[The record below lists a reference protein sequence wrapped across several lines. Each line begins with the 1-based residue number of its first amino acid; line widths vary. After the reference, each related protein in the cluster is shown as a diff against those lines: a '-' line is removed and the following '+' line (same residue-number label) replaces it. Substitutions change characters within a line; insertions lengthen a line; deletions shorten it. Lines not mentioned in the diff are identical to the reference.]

1 MLPALTI
8 LPNQKQRTLRALM
21 LGCIVFA
28 VGAMVVGGTS
38 YPSLASSSALVNP
51 PTPLGTT
58 SYALFYNADD
68 KDGVD
73 DQLAGWGLVLI
84 VIRPLLGRLLGPLY
98 REPKLGSIF
107 NPPLERPG

>member
-1 MLPALTI
+1 MSRAFMLA
-8 LPNQKQRTLRALM
+8 
-21 LGCIVFA
+21 CIMFA

-58 SYALFYNADD
+58 SYLLFHDADHED
-68 KDGVD
+68 SD
-73 DQLAGWGLVLI
+73 DQLVEWGLVLI
-84 VIRPLLGRLLGPLY
+84 VIRPLLDRLLRPLY

-107 NPPLERPG
+107 NLPLERPG

>member
-1 MLPALTI
+1 MLPAPTI
-8 LPNQKQRTLRALM
+8 PNKKQRTLRALM

-28 VGAMVVGGTS
+28 VGAMVVGCTS

-51 PTPLGTT
+51 PTPLGIT
-58 SYALFYNADD
+58 SDPRFYDADD
-68 KDGVD
+68 KDSVD

-84 VIRPLLGRLLGPLY
+84 VIGPLLDRLLRPLY
-98 REPKLGSIF
+98 RERKLGCIF

>member
-1 MLPALTI
+1 MLPAPTI
-8 LPNQKQRTLRALM
+8 PNKKQRTLRALM
-21 LGCIVFA
+21 FGYIVFA

-38 YPSLASSSALVNP
+38 YPSLASSSALINP
-51 PTPLGTT
+51 PTPLGIT
-58 SYALFYNADD
+58 SESLFYDADD

-84 VIRPLLGRLLGPLY
+84 VIGSLLGRLLGPLY

>member
-1 MLPALTI
+1 MLPAPTI
-8 LPNQKQRTLRALM
+8 PNKKQRILRALM
-21 LGCIVFA
+21 LAWIVLA

-84 VIRPLLGRLLGPLY
+84 VIGSLLGRLLGPLY

>member
-1 MLPALTI
+1 MLLAPTI
-8 LPNQKQRTLRALM
+8 PNKKQRTLRALM

-28 VGAMVVGGTS
+28 VGAMVVGGAS

-51 PTPLGTT
+51 PTPLGIT
-58 SYALFYNADD
+58 SDPLFYDADD

-73 DQLAGWGLVLI
+73 DQLAGWGLVLF
-84 VIRPLLGRLLGPLY
+84 VIGPPLGRLLGPLY

>member
-1 MLPALTI
+1 MLPAPTI
-8 LPNQKQRTLRALM
+8 PNKKQRTLRVLL
-21 LGCIVFA
+21 LGCILFA

-38 YPSLASSSALVNP
+38 YPSLASSSALVNL
-51 PTPLGTT
+51 PTPLGIT
-58 SYALFYNADD
+58 SDLLFYDAGD

-84 VIRPLLGRLLGPLY
+84 VIGPLLGRLLGPLY
-98 REPKLGSIF
+98 REPKLDSIF

>member
-1 MLPALTI
+1 MLPAPTI
-8 LPNQKQRTLRALM
+8 PNKKQRILRALM
-21 LGCIVFA
+21 LAWIVFA
-28 VGAMVVGGTS
+28 VGAVVVGGTN

-58 SYALFYNADD
+58 SYPLFYDADD

-84 VIRPLLGRLLGPLY
+84 VIGPLLGRLLGPLY

-107 NPPLERPG
+107 NSPLERPG

>member
-1 MLPALTI
+1 MLPAPTI
-8 LPNQKQRTLRALM
+8 PNKKQRILRALM
-21 LGCIVFA
+21 LAWIVLA

-84 VIRPLLGRLLGPLY
+84 VIGPLLGRLLGPLY
-98 REPKLGSIF
+98 RVPKLGSIF

>member
-1 MLPALTI
+1 MLPAPTI
-8 LPNQKQRTLRALM
+8 PNKKQRILRALM
-21 LGCIVFA
+21 LACIMFA
-28 VGAMVVGGTS
+28 LGAMVVGGTS

-58 SYALFYNADD
+58 NYPLFYDADD
-68 KDGVD
+68 EESVD
-73 DQLAGWGLVLI
+73 EQLVEWGLVLI
-84 VIRPLLGRLLGPLY
+84 VIGPLLGRLLGPLY

>member
-1 MLPALTI
+1 M
-8 LPNQKQRTLRALM
+8 LRALM
-21 LGCIVFA
+21 LACIMFA

-58 SYALFYNADD
+58 SYPLFYDADD
-68 KDGVD
+68 EDGVD

-84 VIRPLLGRLLGPLY
+84 VIGPLLDRLLRPLY
-98 REPKLGSIF
+98 REPNLGSIF
-107 NPPLERPG
+107 NLPLERPG